1 MLTFSHTGRDS
12 EQLGRPLQPPTSLY
26 FAFGVAVGVA
36 VGVAFEVAVGV
47 GDGFGVT
54 VALAG
59 LAGAVEF
66 AGIGVAFV
74 GLDVEGSAVSFV
86 GLGGAVEF
94 VGSAVAFAGFGVT
107 PTNEAVRIR
116 TLSGHAMT
124 DLAVP
129 LAQFQAVGCVEQNCS
144 QPDNTTSWSNLYCNG
159 DQMLSASRCVVEDFT
174 DKSGIHLAL
183 WMTGGNPKVVP
194 APTVR
199 KHVWTD
205 DSSGIQYN
213 VVAVHTLDLDD
224 EPAYDECPEKSQNGG
239 YGSLVLP
246 CYTTADV
253 SGAIN
258 SD

>member
-1 MLTFSHTGRDS
+1 MSEASANYADAVLPSNDTF
-12 EQLGRPLQPPTSLY
+12 
-26 FAFGVAVGVA
+26 FAFDGTNSDLARQLFLRAKTGANAPQFKGLSVPSAVQDRLDGLGLSWDDLPGVAQRA
-36 VGVAFEVAVGV
+36 VLW
-47 GDGFGVT
+47 D
-54 VALAG
+54 
-59 LAGAVEF
+59 
-66 AGIGVAFV
+66 
-74 GLDVEGSAVSFV
+74 S
-86 GLGGAVEF
+86 
-94 VGSAVAFAGFGVT
+94 GFGVT